1 MIDSDSDR
9 RIPLTRIGVV
19 GRLALNAQIQRAAVF
34 GSAAMIYMAF
44 TITAAP
50 LGAVGMAH
58 ADSDVSR
65 ACQALMH
72 QPKTAFDGPNQAV
85 QELQRVYGLD
95 ANRAQA
101 LVNQLIVLNK
111 ADPAGW
117 RPSQTCFDLWH
128 RGYPE

>member
-1 MIDSDSDR
+1 M
-9 RIPLTRIGVV
+9 RIAVV
-19 GRLALNAQIQRAAVF
+19 GGLVVHTQIQRVTVLAF
-34 GSAAMIYMAF
+34 AAMMCVALA
-44 TITAAP
+44 ITATP
-50 LGAVGMAH
+50 FGAIGIAH
-58 ADSDVSR
+58 ADSDVAR
-65 ACQALMH
+65 ACQALLH

-95 ANRAQA
+95 ANHAQA

-128 RGYPE
+128 QGYID